1 MNTLITV
8 LSYILVAGSAMLL
21 MWVILF
27 SIGRKKTYSGTIKV
41 IPSEGKLIY
50 SLELEEDPIVLQ
62 NMREVIFKVETS
74 DESS

>member
-8 LSYILVAGSAMLL
+8 LSYILVFGLGFVLAWA
-21 MWVILF
+21 ILF
-27 SIGRKKTYSGTIKV
+27 SIGRKRIYSGIIRV

-50 SLELEEDPIVLQ
+50 SLELQKDPITLQ
-62 NMREVIFKVETS
+62 EMREVTFKVETS